1 MTSQRKIEANRRNAQ
16 KSTGPKTQEGKD
28 KVRLNALTHGLT
40 AQTVVLPHED
50 SQAYDE
56 RRKAWTSELCPDGQ
70 VGAYLAERAVRIS
83 WQLDRADFYERDRLA
98 RRAREIPR
106 QHRRSR
112 VRAAENL
119 MSKLLHP
126 PDRQPTEIRA
136 GRVIHHPEPPHP
148 SLLIHRLEATAEGC
162 RLLLDRWNLICAAA
176 DQWLEP
182 HDWPGNAL
190 TDRAQIVRL
199 LGFREEEA
207 DAALLTDRR
216 ASVILQAQ
224 EIAEELAHD
233 KISAQRTPIDDD
245 LRDFPYSEVA
255 RYWFGREPPQ
265 GLAKRE
271 VRHYHPAA
279 TGLTKEQLKAEL
291 QAYVHEHCARLEA
304 LLAHHEGSDP
314 DNPADGPADCVVFD
328 DTPEGDRLHRYQ
340 AHWSRSL
347 LRTLDVLAK
356 LRKASEPEGPEPT
369 ASGGADAINPGHL
382 ARGGSV
388 AQCAPEENKP
398 NGPSLKTKTAMT
410 CVECG
415 DAGRGMPD
423 TTLARKAPAVEQG
436 RRCPS
441 DSPGANSAC
450 RPGTLQQ

>member
-1 MTSQRKIEANRRNAQ
+1 
-16 KSTGPKTQEGKD
+16 
-28 KVRLNALTHGLT
+28 
-40 AQTVVLPHED
+40 
-50 SQAYDE
+50 
-56 RRKAWTSELCPDGQ
+56 

-83 WQLDRADFYERDRLA
+83 WQLDWADFYERDRLA
-98 RRAREIPR
+98 RRAREVPR
-106 QHRRSR
+106 QHRRIR
-112 VRAAENL
+112 VRATENL

-162 RLLLDRWNLICAAA
+162 RLHLDRWNAICAAA
-176 DQWLEP
+176 VQWCEP
-182 HDWPGNAL
+182 DDWPGNAL

-388 AQCAPEENKP
+388 AECAPEKNKP
-398 NGPSLKTKTAMT
+398 NGPPSRQDPATT
-410 CVECG
+410 CVESG
-415 DAGRGMPD
+415 SAGRRSG
-423 TTLARKAPAVEQG
+423 AVGCVKSAPTHNDEVAPPREDPETRRSRTSG
-436 RRCPS
+436 RSVP
-441 DSPGANSAC
+441 PGRTAQVRRQNL
-450 RPGTLQQ
+450 PMGG